1 MRVSFRR
8 IDSRETIQPW
18 RGGKPETA
26 ENDAATLAA
35 AARVEQMQLHGY
47 SATEQQSQ
55 LLCHITEHGCVIF
68 LQIRNGSNLLL
79 IILIMDQGLL
89 VEK

>member
-35 AARVEQMQLHGY
+35 AARVEQMQLNGY

-55 LLCHITEHGCVIF
+55 LRCHITEHGSVIF
-68 LQIRNGSNLLL
+68 PQANLQWIKPSFNNNYGSRF
-79 IILIMDQGLL
+79 
-89 VEK
+89 VS